1 MKTTIQPSTA
11 EKLLNNQ
18 TLVDSMTNTASDA
31 ELKRLLLEHGL
42 TETQINDLMSPA
54 TPIDTSELENVS
66 GGGNS
71 FKLPESI
78 SNALTYAKKHPFKTA
93 GRVITTLSA
102 IATPILVA
110 YSNNKLDQRLTT
122 LSGTL
127 TTPAGLA
134 KNDIKEGAEN
144 VGKEVEEAAVPPEED
159 LGTV

>member
-1 MKTTIQPSTA
+1 MKTTIQSSTA

-66 GGGNS
+66 GGL
-71 FKLPESI
+71 KLPESI

-102 IATPILVA
+102 IATPVLVA
-110 YSNNKLDQRLTT
+110 YSNQKLSKSLLTPP
-122 LSGTL
+122 SANQKN
-127 TTPAGLA
+127 AGIVA
-134 KNDIKEGAEN
+134 PPKTKEIP
-144 VGKEVEEAAVPPEED
+144 EAI
-159 LGTV
+159 G

>member
-18 TLVDSMTNTASDA
+18 TLVDSMTNTDSDA

-93 GRVITTLSA
+93 GKVITGLSA

-110 YSNNKLDQRLTT
+110 YSNNKLDKRLSA

-134 KNDIKEGAEN
+134 KEGIQGAEDI
-144 VGKEVEEAAVPPEED
+144 GGEEKIAEAVKGD
-159 LGTV
+159 DN

>member
-18 TLVDSMTNTASDA
+18 TLVDSMTNTDSDA

-102 IATPILVA
+102 IATPVLVA
-110 YSNNKLDQRLTT
+110 YSNQKLSKSLLTPP
-122 LSGTL
+122 SANQNNAGIVAQPKEEEVQEAMGGEDE
-127 TTPAGLA
+127 PA
-134 KNDIKEGAEN
+134 N
-144 VGKEVEEAAVPPEED
+144 VIED
-159 LGTV
+159 DAN